1 MQISKQHRLIAYNMM
16 LIVPLILAGYSIGIK
31 IYVLGFMFIVV
42 GFLAHSRLYG
52 LLELKED
59 NPLKIPEE

>member
-1 MQISKQHRLIAYNMM
+1 MM
-16 LIVPLILAGYSIGIK
+16 LIVSLILAGYSIGIK

-59 NPLKIPEE
+59 NPLDF